1 MKQGNQF
8 YLEIQL
14 SDEQNK
20 ILDIHSVLK
29 VQFTIDN
36 LIKYYDGISEEVTYD
51 ESKKCFKIWLTEAE
65 TFKFEKQIAMDAR
78 ILFKNN
84 TIGGTYI
91 TNNYWNESLLQEALD
106 VKIKNNK

>member
-1 MKQGNQF
+1 
-8 YLEIQL
+8 
-14 SDEQNK
+14 
-20 ILDIHSVLK
+20 
-29 VQFTIDN
+29 
-36 LIKYYDGISEEVTYD
+36 
-51 ESKKCFKIWLTEAE
+51 
-65 TFKFEKQIAMDAR
+65 MDAR